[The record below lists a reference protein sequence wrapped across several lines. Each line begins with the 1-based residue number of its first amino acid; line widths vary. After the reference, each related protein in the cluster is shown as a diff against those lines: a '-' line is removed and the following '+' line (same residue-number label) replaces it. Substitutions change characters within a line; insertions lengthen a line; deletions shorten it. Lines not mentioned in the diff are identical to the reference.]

1 RTNRQHRIEVPA
13 SNQFVM
19 SRDLDLAEARSCQN
33 AVQAVRVGEREWAGR
48 VQVVSGLRRQMA
60 RCGRER
66 QDVEWV
72 LLQRPP
78 ANERQS
84 PIRFEAAAN
93 VAERRYGIGK
103 EHHPKP
109 RESGV
114 E

>member
-1 RTNRQHRIEVPA
+1 MGRKRGPQGRQRCGSQFRILPKNFAKSTDPRTNRQHRIEVPA

-72 LLQRPP
+72 LL
-78 ANERQS
+78 
-84 PIRFEAAAN
+84 
-93 VAERRYGIGK
+93 
-103 EHHPKP
+103 
-109 RESGV
+109 
-114 E
+114 